1 MTLPLHSQVRF
12 IKNTVGEYSPVPI
25 GSVGEVIYQI
35 NDDYEVLFECGY
47 CGFYN
52 ITELEVLDD

>member
-12 IKNTVGEYSPVPI
+12 IKNTMGDYSPVPI

-35 NDDYEVLFECGY
+35 NNYYEVLFECGY
-47 CGFYN
+47 YGFYN
-52 ITELEVLDD
+52 VTELEIVE

>member
-1 MTLPLHSQVRF
+1 MNLPLHSQVKF
-12 IKNTVGEYSPVPI
+12 IRNTVGEYSPVPI

-35 NDDYEVLFECGY
+35 DDDYEVLFGCGY

-52 ITELEVLDD
+52 ITELEIVE

>member
-1 MTLPLHSQVRF
+1 MSLPLYSQVRF

-25 GSVGEVIYQI
+25 GSIGEIIDQI
-35 NDDYEVLFECGY
+35 NDDYEVRFPCGY

-52 ITELEVLDD
+52 ITELEMLDD